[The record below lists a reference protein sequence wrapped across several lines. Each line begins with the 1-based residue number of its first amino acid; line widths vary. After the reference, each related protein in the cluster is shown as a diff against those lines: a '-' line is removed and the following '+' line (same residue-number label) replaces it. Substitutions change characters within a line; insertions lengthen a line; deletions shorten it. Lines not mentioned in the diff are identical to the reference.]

1 MTMVSEQ
8 RTTSFEQYIH
18 SFFNNLEI
26 YEDIHNGKEY
36 KQEIIDAICNFLNS
50 TTADSAYK
58 VYETFFNAYWI
69 GISENE
75 NPFLILIEKVKTF
88 EKLAGRLTPKQRDHY
103 IHSVFVFLIGIA
115 IYEQNSNYRE
125 IFANYALNKDKY
137 PDHYNTRNE
146 EFFYRWGLTSLFHD
160 IAYPLEITLEQAKNY
175 ATFICSYPKKE
186 DTNLKIKFEICNFE
200 EFRKLPVI
208 NPIPRYEGS
217 FIKKYPNYKEEFCSD
232 AIEILSKS
240 IANSFSLNFEK
251 LTDNIN
257 KFMETMREENFIDH
271 GLYSSV
277 IVLRWYHH
285 LVESTKWNPAYFY
298 YPIVD
303 AASAIFLHNY
313 FERGLMKPF
322 GLEPFNAKAH
332 PIAYLLILCDNLQ
345 EWKREFYGQDGSKNK
360 CPPTDFKLAID
371 NYVLEITYEFFN
383 NYSSGSKSF
392 ETNEKINKLLNIT
405 DIFEFGITIKEV
417 TISPPKF
424 FD

>member
-1 MTMVSEQ
+1 MISEQ
-8 RTTSFEQYIH
+8 RKTSFEQYIH

-26 YEDIHNGKEY
+26 YEDIYNGKEY
-36 KQEIIDAICNFLNS
+36 KQEIFAAVCNFLNS
-50 TTADSAYK
+50 TTAYSAYK

-69 GISENE
+69 GTNEKE

-88 EKLAGRLTPKQRDHY
+88 EELAGRLTPKQRDHY

-115 IYEQNSNYRE
+115 IYEQNHNYKR
-125 IFANYALNKDKY
+125 IFANYVLNKSKY
-137 PDHYNTRNE
+137 PDYYNTNNE
-146 EFFYRWGLTSLFHD
+146 EFFYRWGLASLFHD

-175 ATFICSYPKKE
+175 AAFICSYSNTE
-186 DTNLKIKFEICNFE
+186 DNNLKIKLEICNFE
-200 EFRKLPVI
+200 EFRKLPII
-208 NPIPRYEGS
+208 NPIPRYEES

-240 IANSFSLNFEK
+240 IASSFSLNFKE
-251 LTDNIN
+251 LNDNIN
-257 KFMETMREENFIDH
+257 KFMETMREKNFIDH

-277 IVLRWYHH
+277 IMLRWYHH

-322 GLEPFNAKAH
+322 GVEVFSAKVH

-345 EWKREFYGQDGSKNK
+345 EWKREFYGQDNNKNK
-360 CPPTDFKLAID
+360 RPFTDFKLTVD
-371 NYVLEITYEFFN
+371 NYTMEIIYEFSD
-383 NYSSGSKSF
+383 NYYNESNFSEIK
-392 ETNEKINKLLNIT
+392 EKIYKLLKVN
-405 DIFEFGITIKEV
+405 DIFESEIIVKEANSV
-417 TISPPKF
+417 
-424 FD
+424 